1 MPVLVWYLRMSRIK
15 VKSIGSELP
24 ENIII
29 FKSNIQERLDELI
42 NDIKQDNE
50 YVYLVKVY
58 FDEPTPAVNVSARLQ
73 SIHKA
78 FTAAGV
84 TNGVV
89 VPCGYKFGDI
99 EIVELVSEE
108 IQQ

>member
-1 MPVLVWYLRMSRIK
+1 MPGLVWYLRMSRIK

-24 ENIII
+24 EKYN
-29 FKSNIQERLDELI
+29 NIQERLDELI
-42 NDIKQDNE
+42 NNIKQDNE
-50 YVYLVKVY
+50 YIYLVKVY

-108 IQQ
+108 IQ

>member
-15 VKSIGSELP
+15 VKSIGSSLP
-24 ENIII
+24 EKYN
-29 FKSNIQERLDELI
+29 NVQERLDKLI

-50 YVYLVKVY
+50 YIYLVKVY

-78 FTAAGV
+78 FAAAGV